1 MKMKIASTLS
11 SLMCA
16 GMFFA
21 ASSCILPAQIKATTH
36 KVHKLVSITGCLAK
50 GDEAGEYAMK
60 TSDGKLYGLTS
71 RHVRLKDHVGHT
83 VTLGGY
89 IIPESAEKGESPA
102 AKSAAPSDI
111 DMTVSTLKMISTS
124 CQQ

>member
-1 MKMKIASTLS
+1 MDTKTVFRLAF
-11 SLMCA
+11 A
-16 GMFFA
+16 GLFLA
-21 ASSCILPAQIKATTH
+21 ASSHFLAAQTKAAPH
-36 KVHKLVSITGCLAK
+36 KAHPRVSITGCLMK

-89 IIPESAEKGESPA
+89 VVPESAERSEKGE
-102 AKSAAPSDI
+102 AKAAAPSDI
-111 DMTVSTLKMISTS
+111 DMTVTSLKMVSES
-124 CQQ
+124 CKQ